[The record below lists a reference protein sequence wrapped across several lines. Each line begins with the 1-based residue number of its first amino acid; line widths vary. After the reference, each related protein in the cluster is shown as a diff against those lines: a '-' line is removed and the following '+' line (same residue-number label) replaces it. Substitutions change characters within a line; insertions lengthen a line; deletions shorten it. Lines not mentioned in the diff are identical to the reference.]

1 MMRTKPILVV
11 DDEVEMRIAIREALL
26 RNGHNVVTASS
37 GLEVEN
43 KLKENQFNL
52 VITDM
57 KMPRMNGLEVLQLVK
72 KEVPDIPVIII
83 TAYGTIDTA
92 VEAMKKGAF
101 DYIIKPFST
110 EKLEVVVNKALLN
123 RDERVIPF
131 KNIPE
136 TKAAGK
142 KAIVTADK
150 KMMEILEVAK
160 RIAKSNSTV
169 LIQGE
174 SGTGKELLAY
184 YIHQSSPR
192 KNKTFIPVNCAA
204 LPEGL
209 LESELFGH
217 EKGSFTGAISR
228 KTGKFELANQGTILL
243 DEISEMEPQLQAKL
257 LRVLQEHEI
266 DRVGGREPIPIDIR
280 IISTTNRDL
289 KEEIKKG
296 NFREDLFYRLNVIP
310 LIIPPLRDR
319 KEDISVLAN
328 HFLEKYSLRNQKKI
342 TRISEE
348 TIDLLKKYTWKGNV
362 RELENVIERAVVL
375 CHEDIILPKHLF
387 INEEFETE
395 ENISFKAGISLRD
408 MEKQLIFKTLEEVS
422 GNRTHAA
429 KILGI
434 SIRTLRNKLN
444 EYKQT
449 A

>member
-1 MMRTKPILVV
+1 MRTRPILVV
-11 DDEVEMRIAIREALL
+11 DDEVEMRVAIRETLV
-26 RNGHNVVTASS
+26 RSGHDVVTASS
-37 GLEVEN
+37 GLEVES
-43 KLKENQFNL
+43 KLKENQFHL

-57 KMPRMNGLEVLQLVK
+57 KMPRMSGLEVLQLVK
-72 KEVPDIPVIII
+72 KEVPDIPVIMI

-110 EKLEVVVNKALLN
+110 EKLEGVVRKALSN
-123 RDERVIPF
+123 TDEKVIPF
-131 KNIPE
+131 KNTSE
-136 TKAAGK
+136 TKIAGK
-142 KAIVTADK
+142 KEIVTANK
-150 KMMEILEVAK
+150 KMIEILEIAK
-160 RIAKSNSTV
+160 RIARSNSTV

-228 KTGKFELANQGTILL
+228 KIGKFELANGGTILL

-280 IISTTNRDL
+280 IVSTTNRDL

-328 HFLEKYSLRNQKKI
+328 HFLEKYSHKNQKKI

-387 INEEFETE
+387 INEEFENE
-395 ENISFKAGISLRD
+395 ENISLKAGISLRD
-408 MEKQLIFKTLEEVS
+408 MEKQLIFKTLEEVN

-444 EYKQT
+444 EYKH
-449 A
+449 AS